1 MRPLMLDFQPPR
13 RSSPLGW
20 SLLLAGSVLVLG
32 CVALQ
37 QHLSQQAEQQ
47 QGHLQNTQRVL
58 TGDSA
63 G

>member
-20 SLLLAGSVLVLG
+20 GLLLAGSLLVLG

-37 QHLSQQAEQQ
+37 QHLSK
-47 QGHLQNTQRVL
+47 
-58 TGDSA
+58 
-63 G
+63 